1 MGRRRQG
8 DMMLFL
14 KSTSA
19 PKAPGLYDLDIA
31 AKPPGKTFAVYLAT
45 DPDQPPSAL
54 LSGLQNLG
62 FVLANEQAYTHRAG
76 GKVLDLQF
84 EKAGTD
90 LFKGWTTDESA
101 ANLAALTQL
110 FASAGVTIAP
120 RVMTMAE
127 AYR

>member
-1 MGRRRQG
+1 
-8 DMMLFL
+8 MLFL

-19 PKAPGLYDLDIA
+19 PKAPGLYEVDIA

-45 DPDQPPSAL
+45 DADQPPTAL
-54 LSGLQNLG
+54 LTGLQNLG
-62 FVLANEQAYTHRAG
+62 FVVANEQTYTHRTGA
-76 GKVLDLQF
+76 KVLDLQL

-90 LFKGWTTDESA
+90 LFKGWTGEESA

-110 FASAGVTIAP
+110 FATAGVTITP